1 MPKFRQYDAILC
13 DGSVRSGK
21 TMAMSIG
28 YLLWSMRSFDHET
41 FAFCGKTIDS
51 LKRNVVTPIQKWM
64 AGVMQPKINLSK
76 NYMDVEWQGHHNR
89 YYFFRRQDES
99 SYALIQGITLAG
111 VLLDEVAL
119 MPPFL
124 CGSGNGEML
133 CHRLEDLDELQPRR
147 QRGTLAVQGMD
158 RQRTRECR

>member
-1 MPKFRQYDAILC
+1 MIYQTFSPKQIQAMLWWAMPKFRQYDAIIC

-76 NYMDVEWQGHHNR
+76 NYMDVEWRGHHNR
-89 YYFFRRQDES
+89 YYFFGGKDGS
-99 SYALIQGITLAG
+99 S
-111 VLLDEVAL
+111 
-119 MPPFL
+119 
-124 CGSGNGEML
+124 
-133 CHRLEDLDELQPRR
+133 
-147 QRGTLAVQGMD
+147 
-158 RQRTRECR
+158 